1 MLVPCPSAAEAAYP
15 EAMSR
20 TTPTIAPV
28 LDAAPEGAVLL
39 DVRWSLDGSKGRATY
54 LAGHLPGAVYVDLG
68 TELAA
73 PADPARGRHP
83 LPDPEDFAASM
94 RRAGVD
100 DDSLVV
106 AYDDTDGS
114 QASRLVWML
123 RALGV
128 EAALLNGGLRGV
140 IGMELSVVD
149 ERPEPGSFSARAWG
163 VEVTA
168 TPDEVASGHYLVIDA
183 RAPERY
189 RGESEPIDPRAGHVP
204 GALNVPFS
212 GNVDADGR
220 FLGAEDLLA
229 RFTDAGID
237 PEDEVIVY
245 CGSGVTATHDLLALE
260 RAGLVGARLLP
271 GSWSQ
276 WSADPTRE
284 VATGA
289 TP

>member
-1 MLVPCPSAAEAAYP
+1 MT
-15 EAMSR
+15 R
-20 TTPTIAPV
+20 RHPTIAPV
-28 LDAAPEGAVLL
+28 LESVPDGAILL
-39 DVRWSLDGSKGRATY
+39 DVRWSLDGSTGHATY

-73 PADPARGRHP
+73 PPSAAEGRHP
-83 LPDPEDFAASM
+83 LPAPEDFAASM
-94 RRAGVD
+94 RRAGLH

-128 EAALLNGGLRGV
+128 EAALLDGGLRGV
-140 IGMELSVVD
+140 IGVELSVVD
-149 ERPEPGSFSARAWG
+149 ERPEPGTFTARAWD
-163 VEVTA
+163 VEVVA
-168 TPDEVASGHYLVIDA
+168 TPDEVASGHFLVIDA

-189 RGESEPIDPRAGHVP
+189 RGATEPIDPRAGHVP
-204 GALNVPFS
+204 GALNVPFA
-212 GNVDADGR
+212 GNVDGDGR
-220 FLGAEDLLA
+220 FLPVDALRE
-229 RFTDAGID
+229 RFTAAGVD

-245 CGSGVTATHDLLALE
+245 CGSGVTATHNLLALE

-284 VATGA
+284 VATGSA
-289 TP
+289 P